1 MNRRE
6 IREFTIDLGLEL
18 IKHGYI
24 PEIIESHKSNS
35 VYVSDIQRRFVVRI
49 SDHGGPECKYN
60 FTPRKGGNPRKKE
73 GCLYFPMDNAGITAF
88 IGSLNKDIININQIN
103 NNEIIS

>member
-6 IREFTIDLGLEL
+6 IREFTIDLGIEL

-35 VYVSDIQRRFVVRI
+35 VYISDIQHRFRARV
-49 SDHGGPECKYN
+49 SDHGGYECEYN
-60 FTPRKGGNPRKKE
+60 FTPRKNGNIRIKE
-73 GCLYFPMDNAGITAF
+73 DQLYFPMNENGISEF
-88 IGSLNKDIININQIN
+88 IQVINSKINQAKTDE
-103 NNEIIS
+103 NETIS